1 MAARD
6 RNTLTQSFVAQSLA
20 AVEMLAD
27 PRPPARL
34 LQDAVAVSGVMA
46 AVLGQIHLFA
56 PAETV
61 VFEGATGTGKSYLAE
76 ALHEASGRRG
86 AFIDVSAGEFEPGL
100 ALDQLFG
107 HVRGA
112 FTGALSRHRGLFAE
126 AEAGTLLIDEFH
138 LLRHSQQAML
148 IRALER
154 RVYRPIGYERDVPVT
169 CAVLVGVEE
178 GLDRLVA
185 RGRMRANLRS
195 RLGQCVVR
203 MPTLDERRDELASL
217 AHHFLRQCPVATHAA
232 DGPSRFG
239 PDALGVLELANYPA
253 NLRDLRE
260 VVKAGYLRAR
270 GRDEVC
276 VEHLPEW
283 VRVPLRYDR
292 RMDHA
297 TKQRLRPGRCGA
309 VAGILARQRNGSGRT
324 GIQWGRWL
332 RSCGDAASRNDVERK
347 RRNEGSNTNVEL
359 VRREKN
365 VERPRGRERRR
376 KASTISVAC
385 GVQRERSRLTPFST
399 PPFHAVRSTPFFY
412 CHRSTPCYLSGGG
425 CAYNRLMSL
434 STNTVRLWSERSS
447 RPCSGV
453 VG

>member
-1 MAARD
+1 MRVGEISGAVRGRALRAPRPRGCGWERDSWTGRWMAVRD
-6 RNTLTQSFVAQSLA
+6 RSTLTHTFVAQSLA
-20 AVEMLAD
+20 VVEGPAD
-27 PRPPARL
+27 PQSSPSL
-34 LQDAVAVSGVMA
+34 LQNAIAVSGVMA
-46 AVLGQIHLFA
+46 AVLGQIRLFA

-100 ALDQLFG
+100 ALDQFFG

-112 FTGALSRHRGLFAE
+112 FTGAMSRHRGLFAE

-203 MPTLDERRDELASL
+203 VPTLDERRDEIASL
-217 AHHFLRQCPVATHAA
+217 AHQFLRQCPAVTHAA
-232 DGPSRFG
+232 DGPIG
-239 PDALGVLELANYPA
+239 LAPDALSMLEVANYPA

-270 GRDEVC
+270 GRHEVGL
-276 VEHLPEW
+276 EHLPEW
-283 VRVPLRYDR
+283 VRIPLRYDR
-292 RMDHA
+292 RLDRE
-297 TKQRLRPGRCGA
+297 TKLRLAQWALRTSGGHVGKAAERIGAHRNTVSALTTGLRGRGA
-309 VAGILARQRNGSGRT
+309 VAN
-324 GIQWGRWL
+324 
-332 RSCGDAASRNDVERK
+332 
-347 RRNEGSNTNVEL
+347 
-359 VRREKN
+359 
-365 VERPRGRERRR
+365 
-376 KASTISVAC
+376 SVA
-385 GVQRERSRLTPFST
+385 R
-399 PPFHAVRSTPFFY
+399 
-412 CHRSTPCYLSGGG
+412 GG
-425 CAYNRLMSL
+425 
-434 STNTVRLWSERSS
+434 
-447 RPCSGV
+447 
-453 VG
+453 

>member
-1 MAARD
+1 MAVRD
-6 RNTLTQSFVAQSLA
+6 RNTLTQSWITQSPAQVAVPAEPPSPPSL
-20 AVEMLAD
+20 L
-27 PRPPARL
+27 RN
-34 LQDAVAVSGVMA
+34 AVAVSAAMA
-46 AVLGQIHLFA
+46 EVLGQIQLFA

-126 AEAGTLLIDEFH
+126 AEGGTLLIDEFH
-138 LLRHSQQAML
+138 LLRRSQQAML

-195 RLGQCVVR
+195 RLGQCVIR
-203 MPTLDERRDELASL
+203 MPTLDERRDEIASL
-217 AHHFLRQCPVATHAA
+217 AHHFLRQCPVVTHAA
-232 DGPSRFG
+232 DGPSRFA

-270 GRDEVC
+270 GREEIG
-276 VEHLPEW
+276 VEHLPGW
-283 VRVPLRYDR
+283 VPIPLRYDR
-292 RMDHA
+292 RMDRA
-297 TKQRLRPGRCGA
+297 TKLRLAEWA
-309 VAGILARQRNGSGRT
+309 VRTSGGHVGKAAERI
-324 GIQWGRWL
+324 G
-332 RSCGDAASRNDVERK
+332 ASRNTVSALRAEL
-347 RRNEGSNTNVEL
+347 RRGARGVVPSH
-359 VRREKN
+359 KA
-365 VERPRGRERRR
+365 PRG
-376 KASTISVAC
+376 KAETK
-385 GVQRERSRLTPFST
+385 
-399 PPFHAVRSTPFFY
+399 HAAAS
-412 CHRSTPCYLSGGG
+412 
-425 CAYNRLMSL
+425 
-434 STNTVRLWSERSS
+434 
-447 RPCSGV
+447 
-453 VG
+453 